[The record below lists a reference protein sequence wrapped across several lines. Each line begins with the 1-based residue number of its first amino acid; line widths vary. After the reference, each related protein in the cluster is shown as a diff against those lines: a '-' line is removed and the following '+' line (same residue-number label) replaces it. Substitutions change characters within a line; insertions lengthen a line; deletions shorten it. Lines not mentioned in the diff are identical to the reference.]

1 MMRAPAGQLRLPGQ
15 PNAAKAGAGPFV
27 PAGAVELLTATGQAG
42 GRAHLA
48 GGNFKT
54 FIYQTQK
61 QPIIDFL
68 GRPA

>member
-15 PNAAKAGAGPFV
+15 QNPSKAAAPKPFV

-42 GRAHLA
+42 GKSQLA

-54 FIYQTQK
+54 NVIVFKRKNNRYLIS
-61 QPIIDFL
+61 
-68 GRPA
+68 